1 MTQFEQQHESVSIDA
16 LQREIRG
23 LKRKL
28 ALADIN
34 LQRARQVAVA
44 QYRVETLLNDS
55 YKKDIQFFKLVLENA
70 TNILLLL
77 DFDGRFA
84 YASNAFLMEAGI
96 DNFGLINGLHFQD
109 VIKPIMSEDNLKRIS
124 SGVKYAVEQK
134 RTVTIEEQ
142 IDFHA
147 KGWPRTY
154 MIFITPMV
162 SDDGK
167 GTGILAWFNDTTDIN
182 EALEAANRANQAKS
196 EFLAN
201 MSHEIRTPMNAII
214 GMTSIGK
221 SSADSERKNYC
232 FSRIEGASSHLLG
245 IINDILDMSKIEA
258 NRLELSSEPFDFEG
272 VLRQVVNVIN
282 FRVDEKRQKLI
293 VHIDRAIPKTL
304 IGDDQRLAQVVT
316 NLISNAIKFTPDK
329 GSIGLEAVLDGEERG
344 VCTIRFIVTDTGIGI
359 SDEQQAR
366 LFNAF
371 QQAESSTTRKYGGTG
386 LGLVISRNIVEL
398 MGGRIW
404 IESEMGEGSTFYFT
418 IKAKRG
424 APPEQRANI
433 PWRALRFAVVDD
445 DPDVL
450 ACFED
455 VLRGFGTHCDTVESA
470 REASSL
476 AEQSGFY
483 DFCFIDLHT
492 RDIDDIK
499 SARLDVSH
507 FGRIILM
514 CSLTEWDRISAAG
527 LFGVEQFLPKPVF
540 PSSVEDVV
548 AEALGIARAGA
559 AEEEAPTNF
568 ESRRILLVEDME
580 INREIVMALLE
591 PTLVAIDCAENGLE
605 AVNAF
610 KKAPDAYSM
619 IFMDV
624 QMPEMDGYEATRQ
637 IRALGTHAATAIP
650 IIAMTANVFREDIDK
665 CLAAGMDGH
674 VGKPLDFDEVL
685 GVLRRYLQTT
695 DSML

>member
-1 MTQFEQQHESVSIDA
+1 MTEFDQQREPPSVDA
-16 LQREIRG
+16 LQKEIRG

-34 LQRARQVAVA
+34 LHRARQVALT
-44 QYRVETLLNDS
+44 QYRVESLLNDS

-96 DNFGLINGLHFQD
+96 DNFGLINGLHFHD
-109 VIKPIMSEDNLKRIS
+109 VIKPIMAEENLGRIS
-124 SGVKYAVEQK
+124 AAVRHAVEQK
-134 RTVTIEEQ
+134 RTVTLEEQ

-162 SDDGK
+162 SEDGK

-214 GMTSIGK
+214 GMTAIGK
-221 SSADSERKNYC
+221 ASADAERKNYC

-258 NRLELSSEPFDFEG
+258 NRLELSSEEFDFESM
-272 VLRQVVNVIN
+272 LRQVVNVVN
-282 FRVDEKRQKLI
+282 FRVDERRQKLI

-304 IGDDQRLAQVVT
+304 IGDDQRLAQVIT
-316 NLISNAIKFTPDK
+316 NLVSNAIKFTPEG
-329 GSIGLEAVLDGEERG
+329 GSIGIEAVLEDETRSM
-344 VCTIRFIVTDTGIGI
+344 CTVRFIVTDTGIGI

-418 IKAKRG
+418 IQAKRG
-424 APPEQRANI
+424 AFLQPQNNI
-433 PWRALRFAVVDD
+433 PWRALRFAVVDHD
-445 DPDVL
+445 ADVL
-450 ACFED
+450 ACFEEI
-455 VLRGFGTHCDTVESA
+455 LRGFGAHCDTAESA
-470 REASSL
+470 HEAFAL
-476 AEQSGFY
+476 AEQGGFY

-499 SARLDVSH
+499 TARLEASR
-507 FGRIILM
+507 FGRIVLM
-514 CSLTEWDRISAAG
+514 CSLAEWDRISAAG
-527 LFGVEQFLPKPVF
+527 LFGIEQFLPKPVF
-540 PSSVEDVV
+540 PSAVEDVV
-548 AEALGIARAGA
+548 AEALGLARVNDTA
-559 AEEEAPTNF
+559 EEAPTSF
-568 ESRRILLVEDME
+568 EGKRILLAEDME
-580 INREIVMALLE
+580 INREIVLALLE

-605 AVNAF
+605 AVNVF
-610 KKAPDAYSM
+610 QKAPEAYSM

-624 QMPEMDGYEATRQ
+624 QMPEMDGFEATRH
-637 IRALGTHAATAIP
+637 IRTLDTPWAAKIP

-685 GVLRRYLQTT
+685 DVLQRYL
-695 DSML
+695 

>member
-1 MTQFEQQHESVSIDA
+1 MTEFDKQQEPASTEA
-16 LQREIRG
+16 LQKEIRG

-28 ALADIN
+28 ALAEIN
-34 LQRARQVAVA
+34 LNRARQVAVA

-77 DFDGRFA
+77 DFDERFA
-84 YASNAFLMEAGI
+84 YASNAFLEEAGI

-109 VIKPIMSEDNLKRIS
+109 VLRPILANENLERIS
-124 SGVKYAVEQK
+124 ASVRQAIEQK
-134 RTVTIEEQ
+134 RTVTLEEH

-154 MIFITPMV
+154 MIFITPML

-214 GMTSIGK
+214 GMTAIGK
-221 SSADSERKNYC
+221 ISEDSERKDYC
-232 FSRIEGASSHLLG
+232 FSRIEGASNHLLG

-258 NRLELSSEPFDFEG
+258 NRLELSSEEFDFEDT
-272 VLRQVVNVIN
+272 LQSVVNVVS
-282 FRVDEKRQKLI
+282 FRVDEKKQKLL

-304 IGDDQRLAQVVT
+304 IGDDQRLAQVIT
-316 NLISNAIKFTPDK
+316 NLIGNAIKFTPEG
-329 GSIGLEAVLDGEERG
+329 GSIGLEAALDAEEDG
-344 VCTIRFIVTDTGIGI
+344 LCTIRFIVTDTGIGI
-359 SDEQQAR
+359 SEEQQAR

-386 LGLVISRNIVEL
+386 LGLVISRNIVER

-418 IKAKRG
+418 IQAMRG
-424 APPEQRANI
+424 AKVFPPRANI
-433 PWRALRFAVVDD
+433 PWSALRFIVVDN

-450 ACFED
+450 ACFEEI
-455 VLRGFGTHCDTVESA
+455 LRGFGTHCDTADSA
-470 REASSL
+470 FEAL
-476 AEQSGFY
+476 ALIEQGVSY
-483 DFCFIDLHT
+483 DFCFIDWHT
-492 RDIDDIK
+492 RDINDILRATK
-499 SARLDVSH
+499 EVSR
-507 FGRIILM
+507 FGRVVLM
-514 CSLTEWDRISAAG
+514 CSPAEWNEIGAVG
-527 LFGVEQFLPKPVF
+527 IFGVEQFLPKPVF
-540 PSSVEDVV
+540 PSAVEEVL
-548 AEALGIARAGA
+548 AEALGLANESDA
-559 AEEEAPTNF
+559 ADDAPASF
-568 ESRRILLVEDME
+568 EGRRILLAEDME
-580 INREIVMALLE
+580 INREIVLALLE
-591 PTLVAIDCAENGLE
+591 PTLITIDCAENGVE
-605 AVNAF
+605 AVAAF
-610 KKAPDAYSM
+610 ERTPDAYSM

-624 QMPEMDGYEATRQ
+624 QMPEMDGFEATRC
-637 IRALGTHAATAIP
+637 IRALDIPYAKTVP

-665 CLAAGMDGH
+665 CIEAGMDGH
-674 VGKPLDFDEVL
+674 VGKPLDLDEVL
-685 GVLRRYLQTT
+685 DVLREYL
-695 DSML
+695 